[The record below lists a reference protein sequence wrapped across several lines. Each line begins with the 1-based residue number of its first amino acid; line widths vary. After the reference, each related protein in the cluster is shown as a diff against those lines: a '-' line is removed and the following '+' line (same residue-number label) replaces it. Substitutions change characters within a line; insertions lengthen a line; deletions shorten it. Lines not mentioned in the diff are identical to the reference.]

1 MLNGRYMVVKSF
13 WSVLFFCL
21 LYSGALAQP
30 TLLDSLQQ
38 ELKGAKEDQN
48 KVLLLIRIGQE
59 YEQTDLEK
67 AKSLYRQARALG
79 HKIGYPETEVKFIS
93 NYTFALNMQG
103 RLDSSLYWNLKAI
116 EEAEKLKNNEHIAK
130 AYFNTGTSYQ
140 YLSDYQSA
148 AEYYQKG
155 LTYFEKIDNLRYTA
169 QANDILQNLYNS
181 TRQFDKAILHGKK
194 AVAQFRN
201 LDDPKLLAYALTN
214 LGVTYGKMN
223 LKDSS
228 FIFHKEADEIAKK
241 VGDEILL
248 ATTELNLADVYL
260 WRKQYEMAKQY
271 FLSVLQR
278 ARKND
283 LPGSETNALRGL
295 SHYYQQAG
303 DYAMAKK
310 YAQDALLVSEKNNI
324 PDSRVLN
331 LDQLSDLAYME
342 RDADLGNEY
351 AAKMRQLQDSLLN
364 AEIITNTINIEKR
377 YELSKKND
385 QIKIQEEKI
394 KQQKLFNVI
403 LIGGIVALLLV
414 AFLSYRNYN
423 NRKKL
428 QQQRITELE
437 TEKQLL
443 ATQSLLQGQEDERSR
458 IAKDL
463 HDGLGGLL
471 SGVKLQ
477 LGAMKG
483 NLILSEENGHAFNR
497 ALDKLDESISE
508 MRRVAHNMMP
518 ETLLHF
524 GLAKALLDYTDG
536 LMQQQNF
543 TIECTFKGLEQRM
556 SQSTEVMIYRMVQ
569 ELINNAVKH
578 SGAGNILV
586 QVIHHSNRQL
596 NITVEDNGKGFN
608 PKQIKQN
615 AAGLRS
621 VKSRVEYLNGKM
633 DLQSEQGKGTSVYI
647 ECDLKEHE

>member
-1 MLNGRYMVVKSF
+1 MVVKSF
-13 WSVLFFCL
+13 WSVLFFSL

-79 HKIGYPETEVKFIS
+79 HKIGYPETEVKFIG

-148 AEYYQKG
+148 VEYYQKG
-155 LTYFEKIDNLRYTA
+155 LTYFEKIDNLRFTA
-169 QANDILQNLYNS
+169 QANDILQNLYSS

-241 VGDEILL
+241 VGDEILI

-260 WRKQYEMAKQY
+260 WRKQYETAKPY

-295 SHYYQQAG
+295 SYYYQLLG

-310 YAQDALLVSEKNNI
+310 YALDALVVSEKNNI

-351 AAKMRQLQDSLLN
+351 ATKMRQLQDSLLN

-403 LIGGIVALLLV
+403 LIGGIVTLLLV

-524 GLAKALLDYTDG
+524 GLAKALQDYTDG
-536 LMQQQNF
+536 LMQQQYF

-586 QVIHHSNRQL
+586 QVIRHSNRQL

-608 PKQIKQN
+608 PEQIKQN

>member
-1 MLNGRYMVVKSF
+1 MVVKSF
-13 WSVLFFCL
+13 WSVLFFSL

-148 AEYYQKG
+148 VEYYQKG
-155 LTYFEKIDNLRYTA
+155 LTYFEKIDNLRFTA
-169 QANDILQNLYNS
+169 QANDILQNLYSS

-241 VGDEILL
+241 VGDEILI

-260 WRKQYEMAKQY
+260 WRKQYETAKPY

-295 SHYYQQAG
+295 SYYYQLLG

-310 YAQDALLVSEKNNI
+310 YALDALVVSEKNNI

-351 AAKMRQLQDSLLN
+351 ATKMRQLQDSLLN

-483 NLILSEENGHAFNR
+483 NLILSEENGQAFNR

-536 LMQQQNF
+536 LMQQQYF

-586 QVIHHSNRQL
+586 QVIRHNNRQL

-608 PKQIKQN
+608 PEQIKQN

>member
-1 MLNGRYMVVKSF
+1 MAVKFF

-21 LYSGALAQP
+21 LHSGALAQP
-30 TLLDSLQQ
+30 ALLDSLQH

-155 LTYFEKIDNLRYTA
+155 LTYFEKIDNLRYSA

-201 LDDPKLLAYALTN
+201 LDDPKLLAYSLTN
-214 LGVTYGKMN
+214 LGATYGKMN

-241 VGDEILL
+241 IGDEILI

-260 WRKQYEMAKQY
+260 WRKQYEIAKQY
-271 FLSVLQR
+271 FQSVLQR

-295 SHYYQQAG
+295 SYYYQQAG

-310 YAQDALLVSEKNNI
+310 YAQDALIVSEKNNI
-324 PDSRVLN
+324 PESRVLN

-351 AAKMRQLQDSLLN
+351 ATKMSQLQDSLLN
-364 AEIITNTINIEKR
+364 VEIVTTTINIEKK
-377 YELSKKND
+377 YELDKKND
-385 QIKIQEEKI
+385 QIKIQEERI

-443 ATQSLLQGQEDERSR
+443 ATQSLLQGQEAERSR

-483 NLILSEENGHAFNR
+483 NLILSEENGLAFNR

-524 GLAKALLDYTDG
+524 GLPKALQDYTEG
-536 LMQQQNF
+536 LMQQQAF

-578 SGAGNILV
+578 SGASNILV
-586 QVIHHSNRQL
+586 QIIRHSNRQL
-596 NITVEDNGKGFN
+596 NITVEDNGKGFI
-608 PKQIKQN
+608 PEQIKQN

-633 DLQSEQGKGTSVYI
+633 DLQSEPGKGTSVYI
-647 ECDLKEHE
+647 ECDLKEDE

>member
-1 MLNGRYMVVKSF
+1 MVVKSF

>member
-331 LDQLSDLAYME
+331 LDQLSDLAYKE

>member
-1 MLNGRYMVVKSF
+1 MVVKSF
-13 WSVLFFCL
+13 WSVLFFSL

-148 AEYYQKG
+148 VEYYQKG
-155 LTYFEKIDNLRYTA
+155 LTYFEKIDNLRFTA
-169 QANDILQNLYNS
+169 QANDILQNLYSS

-241 VGDEILL
+241 VGDEILI

-260 WRKQYEMAKQY
+260 WRKQYETAKPY

-295 SHYYQQAG
+295 SYYYQLLG

-310 YAQDALLVSEKNNI
+310 YALDALVVSEKNNI

-351 AAKMRQLQDSLLN
+351 ATKMRQLQDSLLN

-403 LIGGIVALLLV
+403 LIGGIVTLLLV

-524 GLAKALLDYTDG
+524 GLAKALQDYTDG
-536 LMQQQNF
+536 LMQQQYF

-586 QVIHHSNRQL
+586 QVIRHSNRQL

-608 PKQIKQN
+608 PEQIKQN

>member
-1 MLNGRYMVVKSF
+1 MAVKFF

-79 HKIGYPETEVKFIS
+79 HKIGYPETEVKFIG

-116 EEAEKLKNNEHIAK
+116 KEAEKLKNNEQIAK

-201 LDDPKLLAYALTN
+201 LDDHKLLAYALTN

-241 VGDEILL
+241 VGDEILI

-271 FLSVLQR
+271 FLSVLQS

-295 SHYYQQAG
+295 SYYYQLLG

-310 YAQDALLVSEKNNI
+310 YALDALLVSEKNNI

-351 AAKMRQLQDSLLN
+351 ATKMRQLQDSLLN
-364 AEIITNTINIEKR
+364 TEIITNTINIEKR

-443 ATQSLLQGQEDERSR
+443 ATQSLLQGQEAERSR

-483 NLILSEENGHAFNR
+483 NLILSEESGHAFNR

-524 GLAKALLDYTDG
+524 GLAKALQDYSDG
-536 LMQQQNF
+536 LMQQQTF

-586 QVIHHSNRQL
+586 QVIRHNNRQL

-608 PKQIKQN
+608 PEQIKQN

>member
-1 MLNGRYMVVKSF
+1 
-13 WSVLFFCL
+13 L
-21 LYSGALAQP
+21 LHSGALAQP
-30 TLLDSLQQ
+30 ALLDSLQH

-155 LTYFEKIDNLRYTA
+155 LTYFEKIDNLRYSA

-201 LDDPKLLAYALTN
+201 LDDPKLLAYSLTN
-214 LGVTYGKMN
+214 LGATYGKMN

-241 VGDEILL
+241 IGDEILI

-260 WRKQYEMAKQY
+260 WRKQYEIAKQY
-271 FLSVLQR
+271 FQSVLQR

-295 SHYYQQAG
+295 SYYYQQAG

-310 YAQDALLVSEKNNI
+310 YAQDALIVSEKNNI
-324 PDSRVLN
+324 PESRVLN

-351 AAKMRQLQDSLLN
+351 ATKMSQLQDSLLN
-364 AEIITNTINIEKR
+364 VEIVTTTINIEKK
-377 YELSKKND
+377 YELDKKND
-385 QIKIQEEKI
+385 QIKIQEERI

-443 ATQSLLQGQEDERSR
+443 ATQSLLQGQEAERSR

-483 NLILSEENGHAFNR
+483 NLILSEENGQAFNR

-524 GLAKALLDYTDG
+524 GLPKALQDYTEG
-536 LMQQQNF
+536 LMQQQAF

-578 SGAGNILV
+578 SGASNILV
-586 QVIHHSNRQL
+586 QIIRHSNRQL
-596 NITVEDNGKGFN
+596 NITVEDNGKGFI
-608 PKQIKQN
+608 PEQIKQN

-633 DLQSEQGKGTSVYI
+633 DLQSEPGKGTSVYI
-647 ECDLKEHE
+647 ECDLKEDE

>member
-1 MLNGRYMVVKSF
+1 MVVKFF

-30 TLLDSLQQ
+30 ALLDSLQH

-67 AKSLYRQARALG
+67 AKSLYRQARTLG
-79 HKIGYPETEVKFIS
+79 KKIGYPETEVKFIS

-155 LTYFEKIDNLRYTA
+155 LTYFEKIDNLRYSA

-194 AVAQFRN
+194 AVTQFRN
-201 LDDPKLLAYALTN
+201 LDDPKLLAYSLTN

-241 VGDEILL
+241 VGDEILI

-260 WRKQYEMAKQY
+260 WRKQNETAKQY
-271 FLSVLQR
+271 FQSVLQR

-295 SHYYQQAG
+295 SYYYKQTG

-324 PDSRVLN
+324 PESRVLN

-342 RDADLGNEY
+342 RDADLGNDY
-351 AAKMRQLQDSLLN
+351 ANRMRQLQDSLLN
-364 AEIITNTINIEKR
+364 AEIITSTINIEKR

-403 LIGGIVALLLV
+403 LIGGVVALLLV

-428 QQQRITELE
+428 QLQRITELE

-483 NLILSEENGHAFNR
+483 NLILSEENGLAFNR

-524 GLAKALLDYTDG
+524 GLPKALQDYTEG
-536 LMQQQNF
+536 LMQQQAF

-578 SGAGNILV
+578 SGASNILV
-586 QVIHHSNRQL
+586 QVIRHSNRQL

-608 PKQIKQN
+608 PEQIKQN

-633 DLQSEQGKGTSVYI
+633 DLQSEPGKGTSVYI
-647 ECDLKEHE
+647 ECDLKEDE

>member
-1 MLNGRYMVVKSF
+1 MVVKSF
-13 WSVLFFCL
+13 WSVLFFSL

-148 AEYYQKG
+148 VEYYQKG
-155 LTYFEKIDNLRYTA
+155 LTYFEKIDNLRFTA
-169 QANDILQNLYNS
+169 QANDILQNLYSS

-241 VGDEILL
+241 VGDEILI

-260 WRKQYEMAKQY
+260 WRKQYETAKPY

-295 SHYYQQAG
+295 SYYYQLLG

-310 YAQDALLVSEKNNI
+310 YALDALVVSEKNNI

-351 AAKMRQLQDSLLN
+351 ATKMRQLQDSLLN

-403 LIGGIVALLLV
+403 LIGGIVTLLLV

-524 GLAKALLDYTDG
+524 GLAKALQDYTDG
-536 LMQQQNF
+536 LMQQQYF

-586 QVIHHSNRQL
+586 QVIRHNNRQL

-608 PKQIKQN
+608 PEQIKQN

>member
-1 MLNGRYMVVKSF
+1 MVVKSF
-13 WSVLFFCL
+13 WSVLFFSL

-148 AEYYQKG
+148 VEYYQKG
-155 LTYFEKIDNLRYTA
+155 LTYFEKIDNLRFTA
-169 QANDILQNLYNS
+169 QANDILQNLYSS

-241 VGDEILL
+241 VGDEILI

-260 WRKQYEMAKQY
+260 WRKQYETAKPY

-295 SHYYQQAG
+295 SYYYQLLG

-310 YAQDALLVSEKNNI
+310 YALDALVVSEKNNI

-351 AAKMRQLQDSLLN
+351 ATKMRQLQDSLLN

-524 GLAKALLDYTDG
+524 GLAKALQDYTDG

-586 QVIHHSNRQL
+586 QVIRHSNRQL

-608 PKQIKQN
+608 PEQIKQN

>member
-1 MLNGRYMVVKSF
+1 MVVKSF
-13 WSVLFFCL
+13 WSVLFFSL

-79 HKIGYPETEVKFIS
+79 HKIGYPETEVKFIG

-148 AEYYQKG
+148 VEYYQKG
-155 LTYFEKIDNLRYTA
+155 LTYFEKIDNLRFTA
-169 QANDILQNLYNS
+169 QANDILQNLYSS

-241 VGDEILL
+241 VGDEILI

-260 WRKQYEMAKQY
+260 WRKQYETAKPY

-295 SHYYQQAG
+295 SYYYQLLG

-310 YAQDALLVSEKNNI
+310 YALDALVVSEKNNI

-351 AAKMRQLQDSLLN
+351 ATKMRQLQDSLLN

-403 LIGGIVALLLV
+403 LIGGIVTLLLV

-524 GLAKALLDYTDG
+524 GLAKALQDYTDG

-586 QVIHHSNRQL
+586 QVIRHSNRQL

-608 PKQIKQN
+608 PEQIKQN

>member
-1 MLNGRYMVVKSF
+1 MVVKSF
-13 WSVLFFCL
+13 WSVLFFSL

-148 AEYYQKG
+148 VEYYQKG
-155 LTYFEKIDNLRYTA
+155 LTYFEKIDNLRFTA
-169 QANDILQNLYNS
+169 QANDILQNLYSS

-241 VGDEILL
+241 VGDEILI

-260 WRKQYEMAKQY
+260 WRKQYETAKPY

-295 SHYYQQAG
+295 SYYYQLLG

-310 YAQDALLVSEKNNI
+310 YALDALVVSEKNNI

-351 AAKMRQLQDSLLN
+351 ATKMRQLQDSLLN

-586 QVIHHSNRQL
+586 QVIRHNNRQL

-608 PKQIKQN
+608 PEQIKQN

>member
-1 MLNGRYMVVKSF
+1 MVVKSF
-13 WSVLFFCL
+13 WSVLFFSL

-79 HKIGYPETEVKFIS
+79 HKIGYPETEVKFIG

-148 AEYYQKG
+148 VEYYQKG
-155 LTYFEKIDNLRYTA
+155 LTYFEKIDNLRFTA
-169 QANDILQNLYNS
+169 QANDILQNLYSS

-241 VGDEILL
+241 VGDEILI

-260 WRKQYEMAKQY
+260 WRKQYETAKPY

-295 SHYYQQAG
+295 SYYYQLLG

-310 YAQDALLVSEKNNI
+310 YALDALVVSEKNNI

-351 AAKMRQLQDSLLN
+351 ATKMRQLQDSLLN

-403 LIGGIVALLLV
+403 LIGGIVTLLLV

-483 NLILSEENGHAFNR
+483 NLILSEENGQAFNR

-586 QVIHHSNRQL
+586 QVIRHSNRQL

-608 PKQIKQN
+608 PEQIKQN

>member
-1 MLNGRYMVVKSF
+1 MVVKSF
-13 WSVLFFCL
+13 WSVLFFSL

-148 AEYYQKG
+148 VEYYQKG
-155 LTYFEKIDNLRYTA
+155 LTYFEKIDNLRFTA
-169 QANDILQNLYNS
+169 QANDILQNLYSS

-241 VGDEILL
+241 VGDEILI

-260 WRKQYEMAKQY
+260 WRKQYETAKPY

-295 SHYYQQAG
+295 SYYYQLLG

-310 YAQDALLVSEKNNI
+310 YALDALVVSEKNNI

-351 AAKMRQLQDSLLN
+351 ATKMRQLQDSLLN

-483 NLILSEENGHAFNR
+483 NLILSEENGQAFNR

-524 GLAKALLDYTDG
+524 GLAKALQDYTDG

-586 QVIHHSNRQL
+586 QVIRHSNRQL

-608 PKQIKQN
+608 PEQIKQN

>member
-1 MLNGRYMVVKSF
+1 MVVKSF
-13 WSVLFFCL
+13 WSVLFFSL

-148 AEYYQKG
+148 VEYYQKG
-155 LTYFEKIDNLRYTA
+155 LTYFEKIDNLRFTA
-169 QANDILQNLYNS
+169 QANDILQNLYSS

-241 VGDEILL
+241 VGDEILI

-260 WRKQYEMAKQY
+260 WRKQYETAKPY

-295 SHYYQQAG
+295 SYYYQLLG

-310 YAQDALLVSEKNNI
+310 YALDALVVSEKNNI

-351 AAKMRQLQDSLLN
+351 ATKMRQLQDSLLN

-524 GLAKALLDYTDG
+524 GLAKALQDYTDG
-536 LMQQQNF
+536 LMQQQYF

-586 QVIHHSNRQL
+586 QVIRHNNRQL

-608 PKQIKQN
+608 PEQIKQN

>member
-1 MLNGRYMVVKSF
+1 M
-13 WSVLFFCL
+13 
-21 LYSGALAQP
+21 AQP
-30 TLLDSLQQ
+30 ALLDSLQH

-155 LTYFEKIDNLRYTA
+155 LTYFEKIDNLRYSA

-201 LDDPKLLAYALTN
+201 LDDPKLLAYSLTN
-214 LGVTYGKMN
+214 LGATYGKMN

-241 VGDEILL
+241 IGDEILI

-260 WRKQYEMAKQY
+260 WRKQYEIAKQY
-271 FLSVLQR
+271 FQSVLQR

-295 SHYYQQAG
+295 SYYYQQAG

-310 YAQDALLVSEKNNI
+310 YAQDALIVSEKNNI
-324 PDSRVLN
+324 PESRVLN

-351 AAKMRQLQDSLLN
+351 ATKMSQLQDSLLN
-364 AEIITNTINIEKR
+364 VEIVTTTINIEKK
-377 YELSKKND
+377 YELDKKND
-385 QIKIQEEKI
+385 QIKIQEERI

-443 ATQSLLQGQEDERSR
+443 ATQSLLQGQEAERSR

-483 NLILSEENGHAFNR
+483 NLILSEENGLAFNR

-524 GLAKALLDYTDG
+524 GLPKALQDYTEG
-536 LMQQQNF
+536 LMQQQAF

-578 SGAGNILV
+578 SGASNILV
-586 QVIHHSNRQL
+586 QIIRHSNRQL
-596 NITVEDNGKGFN
+596 NITVEDNGKGFI
-608 PKQIKQN
+608 PEQIKQN

-633 DLQSEQGKGTSVYI
+633 DLQSEPGKGTSVYI
-647 ECDLKEHE
+647 ECDLKEDE